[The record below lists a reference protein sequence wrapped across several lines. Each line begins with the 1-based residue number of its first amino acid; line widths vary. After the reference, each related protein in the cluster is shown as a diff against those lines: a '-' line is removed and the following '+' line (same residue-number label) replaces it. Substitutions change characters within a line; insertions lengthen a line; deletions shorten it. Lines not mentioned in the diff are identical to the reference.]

1 MAGCAAAPPAAEAPF
16 PADGSDWVLSSLRG
30 APGLR
35 ASLSF
40 KGDRIAGAGP
50 CNQFIG
56 DLARPGGGLALGPI
70 AATRRACPEM
80 AEEES
85 YFSALTDAARAVE
98 RDGALIL
105 ADADGAELMRFKP
118 GL

>member
-1 MAGCAAAPPAAEAPF
+1 
-16 PADGSDWVLSSLRG
+16 
-30 APGLR
+30 
-35 ASLSF
+35 
-40 KGDRIAGAGP
+40 
-50 CNQFIG
+50 
-56 DLARPGGGLALGPI
+56 
-70 AATRRACPEM
+70 M